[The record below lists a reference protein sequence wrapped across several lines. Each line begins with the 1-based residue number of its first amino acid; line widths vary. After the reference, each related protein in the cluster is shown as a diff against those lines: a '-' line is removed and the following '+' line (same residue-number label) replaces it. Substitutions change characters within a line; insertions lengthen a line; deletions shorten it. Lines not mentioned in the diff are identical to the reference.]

1 MHKVSEGERA
11 MKTIYPVILL
21 LVAVFL
27 AACVDKDAAARKAK
41 EDAAAKAR
49 AEAARKEMETVPKV
63 FRPQYHNKR
72 LEPEPLPGAEKTPAA
87 RGGRRY
93 GG

>member
-1 MHKVSEGERA
+1 
-11 MKTIYPVILL
+11 MKTNCPLMLVLAAT
-21 LVAVFL
+21 LVAGCTDQR
-27 AACVDKDAAARKAK
+27 AAEQKAR

-72 LEPEPLPGAEKTPAA
+72 LEPDPKSTTQPATQPTTK
-87 RGGRRY
+87 
-93 GG
+93 

>member
-1 MHKVSEGERA
+1 
-11 MKTIYPVILL
+11 MKTFCPTILL
-21 LVAVFL
+21 VISISL
-27 AACVDKDAAARKAK
+27 AGCTDREAAAKKAQ

-72 LEPEPLPGAEKTPAA
+72 LEPEKAPSQAAPATEKKS
-87 RGGRRY
+87 
-93 GG
+93 